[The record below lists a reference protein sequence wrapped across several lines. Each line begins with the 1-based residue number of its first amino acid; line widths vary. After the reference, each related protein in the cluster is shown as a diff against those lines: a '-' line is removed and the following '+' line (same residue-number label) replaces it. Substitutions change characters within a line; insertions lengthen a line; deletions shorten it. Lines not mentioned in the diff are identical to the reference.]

1 MNWAEIV
8 YGLALVGMGVV
19 TGRLVFGQGSPTW
32 EKAVNRGRQE
42 GYNQRIV
49 EGLDEKERT

>member
-19 TGRLVFGQGSPTW
+19 TGRLVFGQGSPAW
-32 EKAVNRGRQE
+32 ERAVNRGRRE